1 MRSCPEAANHSR
13 YLAWDMQVGQTQWDM
28 QVGQTQWDM
37 QVGWAG
43 QWDMHYASGECV
55 FSFEGPGL
63 DCQMGMLFHPLILN
77 YVFHLK
83 LVDPD

>member
-1 MRSCPEAANHSR
+1 MGYAGGEGRT
-13 YLAWDMQVGQTQWDM
+13 VGY
-28 QVGQTQWDM
+28 
-37 QVGWAG
+37 AG
-43 QWDMHYASGECV
+43 GEGV